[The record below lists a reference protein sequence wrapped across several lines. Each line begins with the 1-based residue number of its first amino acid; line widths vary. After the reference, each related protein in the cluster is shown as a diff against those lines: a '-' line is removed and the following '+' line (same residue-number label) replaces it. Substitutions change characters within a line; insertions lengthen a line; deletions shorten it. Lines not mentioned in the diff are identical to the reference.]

1 MFKKNTVFI
10 VLALILSSFVFFL
23 VDTKTI
29 EPKEVY
35 RVYLEGETIG
45 FIHSKEKL
53 EKYIDNEQQ
62 DLKDKY
68 KVNKVY
74 TPNSLDII
82 KEISFTEKIS
92 TEEEIY
98 EHIKDIAPFTI
109 KGYAFTIKGEEITSD
124 DNKTQQPDQKIYV
137 LDKQIFIDAT
147 LKAMTSFIT
156 MNDYDAFINN
166 KQEEIKETGSYI
178 QEIYIRNKE
187 TVREENISADE
198 KIYTSVEELARFLL
212 FGTLETKKTYS
223 VQENDTL
230 TDIAYNNK
238 LSNDE
243 FLTVNPDFTSI
254 DNLTYTG
261 QVVDV
266 TLINPLLLFVQKNY
280 IVEDQVKK
288 FNTKVE
294 YDNNLASGVE
304 NEKQAGVD
312 GLNRLTKTEVVVNG
326 KVEKGEIE
334 STVEIKPAVDKI
346 VVKGTKYDIY
356 TPDTHIPDG
365 PVGIIGDWYWPTARP
380 YIITSPFGWRWG
392 RLHEGVDISGTGNGS
407 PIYAANS
414 GYVVEATY
422 QWMNGNYVVI
432 DHRNGYQSVYAHM
445 SDLQVKKGEN
455 VTMGQRIGGM
465 GMTGYATGV
474 HLHFAIYK
482 GQFYGGTPLNPL
494 TLY

>member
-1 MFKKNTVFI
+1 MFKKNTIFI

-23 VDTKTI
+23 VDTKTE

-53 EKYIDNEQQ
+53 EKYIDNEQKE
-62 DLKDKY
+62 LKDKY

-98 EHIKDIAPFTI
+98 EKIKDIAPFTI
-109 KGYAFTIKGEEITSD
+109 KGYAFFIKGEEIVSD
-124 DNKTQQPDQKIYV
+124 NDKIQQPDQKIYV

-147 LKAMTSFIT
+147 LKAMTSFIS
-156 MNDYDAFINN
+156 MNDYDAFIND
-166 KQEEIKETGSYI
+166 KQEKIQETGSYI
-178 QEIYIRNKE
+178 QEIYIKNKE

-198 KIYTSVEELARFLL
+198 KIYTNVDELARFLL
-212 FGTLETKKTYS
+212 FGTLETKKTYA
-223 VQENDTL
+223 VQENDTIA
-230 TDIAYNNK
+230 DIAYNHQ

-243 FLTVNPDFTSI
+243 FLTVNSDFTSV
-254 DNLTYTG
+254 DNLLYTG

-266 TLINPLLLFVQKNY
+266 TLINPVLLFVQENY

-294 YDNNLASGVE
+294 YDSNLANGVE
-304 NEKQAGVD
+304 KEKQAGID

-326 KVEKGEIE
+326 KVEKGDIE

-346 VVKGTKYDIY
+346 IVKGTKQDMYV
-356 TPDTHIPDG
+356 PIPEDG
-365 PVGIIGDWYWPTARP
+365 PVGLVGSWYWPTARP

-392 RLHEGVDISGTGNGS
+392 KLHEGIDISGTGHGS

-414 GYVVEATY
+414 GVVLDATY

-432 DHRNGYQSVYAHM
+432 DHRNGYTSVYAHM
-445 SDLQVKKGEN
+445 ASLSVKKGEN
-455 VTMGQRIGGM
+455 VTIGQQIGTMGQ
-465 GMTGYATGV
+465 TGYAFGV
-474 HLHFAIYK
+474 HLHFSIYK
-482 GQFYGGTPLNPL
+482 GPFYGGTALNPL
-494 TLY
+494 SFY